1 MRLSCF
7 CADKVGFV
15 LHSDELKVIPQRIQ
29 GKKLNKLMLEF
40 ASGVYTIQ
48 GDGLGRNSLPHR

>member
-1 MRLSCF
+1 
-7 CADKVGFV
+7 VGFV